1 MAALASAAQRATT
14 AKTGTTAPGTRERL
28 VRTASRLMQ
37 HGGYENTPVKQLV
50 REAEATLGSLYHFF
64 PGGKQELA
72 VAAVHFGNEEF
83 AEQLRTGLDSD
94 PDPARAL
101 EALTLLLADALEAS
115 DWRDGCPVTATALE
129 TIGRLP
135 ELQAACARAFVD
147 WQELVAA
154 KLLASGIPEPEARGL
169 AVTAI
174 ATLEGAEMTAQVTRS
189 RTPLLLAGRHLG
201 RLVAAYAV

>member
-1 MAALASAAQRATT
+1 MKGKQA
-14 AKTGTTAPGTRERL
+14 APGTRERL

-37 HGGYENTPVKQLV
+37 HGGYESTPVKQLA

-72 VAAVHFGNEEF
+72 VAAIGYGDGEF
-83 AEQLRTGLDSD
+83 AATLGAALDSD
-94 PDPARAL
+94 PDAARAI
-101 EALTLLLADALEAS
+101 EAAAGVLADALAAS

-129 TIGRLP
+129 AVGRLP
-135 ELQAACARAFVD
+135 ELQEACARSFGH

-154 KLLASGIPEPEARGL
+154 KLRASGIGEAEARDL
-169 AVTAI
+169 AVTVI

-189 RTPLLLAGRHLG
+189 RTPLLLAGRHLS
-201 RLVAAYAV
+201 RLVASYTA